1 MSRKHILIA
10 EDDLHIRNGLVALLQ
25 AEGYETS
32 VAKDG
37 EEAVKRACE
46 RQPDL
51 ILLDIMMPKKSGY
64 DACAEIRARNPR
76 IPIIMLTAKGEEIVK
91 VLGLGLSADDYIT
104 KPFGTRE
111 LLARLSAV
119 LRRCAA
125 STHAGEDAQEAFMV
139 GAATVDPVRYEIRI
153 GKAAE
158 PLSDKEIKLITHLH
172 RHAGKVLTRDALLN
186 AVWGI
191 DYLGST
197 RTLDQHIAQLRK
209 KLGPSAA
216 AIQTVHG
223 IGYRMEARA
232 GGHML

>member
-1 MSRKHILIA
+1 MSKKHILIA

-25 AEGYETS
+25 AEGYDTF

-64 DACAEIRARNPR
+64 EACTEIRAHYPR
-76 IPIIMLTAKGEEIVK
+76 TPIIMLTAKGEEIDK
-91 VLGLGLSADDYIT
+91 VLGLGLGADDYIT

-125 STHAGEDAQEAFMV
+125 SALPESARQEAFTV
-139 GAATVDPVRYEIRI
+139 GSATVDPVRYEVRA
-153 GKAAE
+153 GQATE
-158 PLSDKEIKLITHLH
+158 PLSDKELKLITHLH

-191 DYLGST
+191 DYLGNT

-209 KLGPSAA
+209 KLGVSAA

-223 IGYRMEARA
+223 IGYRMAPP
-232 GGHML
+232 L

>member
-1 MSRKHILIA
+1 MSKKHILVA

-25 AEGYETS
+25 AEGYETF

-64 DACAEIRARNPR
+64 DACTEIRRSYPR
-76 IPIIMLTAKGEEIVK
+76 IPVIMLTAKGEEIDK
-91 VLGLGLSADDYIT
+91 VLGLGLGADDYIT

-111 LLARLSAV
+111 LLARLAAV

-125 STHAGEDAQEAFMV
+125 QPPSEGAAQEAFTI
-139 GAATVDPVRYEIRI
+139 GAATIDPVRYEVRV
-153 GKAAE
+153 GKTAE
-158 PLSDKEIKLITHLH
+158 PLSDKELKLITHLH
-172 RHAGKVLTRDALLN
+172 RHANQVLSRDALLN

-197 RTLDQHIAQLRK
+197 RTLDQHIAQIRK
-209 KLGPSAA
+209 KLGDSAS

-223 IGYRMEARA
+223 VGYR
-232 GGHML
+232 LL

>member
-1 MSRKHILIA
+1 MSKKHILIA
-10 EDDLHIRNGLVALLQ
+10 EDDMHIRNGLVALLL
-25 AEGYETS
+25 AEGYDTS
-32 VAKDG
+32 IAKDG

-64 DACAEIRARNPR
+64 DACTEIRSHCPR
-76 IPIIMLTAKGEEIVK
+76 IPIIMLTAKGEEIDK
-91 VLGLGLSADDYIT
+91 VLGLGLGADDYIT

-119 LRRCAA
+119 LRRCAMPPA
-125 STHAGEDAQEAFMV
+125 ATGDTAQEPFTV

-153 GKAAE
+153 GKAVE
-158 PLSDKEIKLITHLH
+158 PLSDKELKLISHLH
-172 RHAGKVLTRDALLN
+172 RHAGKVLTRDTLLN

-191 DYLGST
+191 DYLGNT

-209 KLGPSAA
+209 KLGPSAS
-216 AIQTVHG
+216 AIQTLHG
-223 IGYRMEARA
+223 VGYR
-232 GGHML
+232 LS